1 LGAKV
6 HANRMACQGQCQQL
20 DCKRRPKVQ
29 PTESEGQMEPM
40 LPFLAEERMHTLQR
54 DGALVRRARRRAPR
68 RRLVDALMSRADG
81 RSARDV

>member
-1 LGAKV
+1 
-6 HANRMACQGQCQQL
+6 
-20 DCKRRPKVQ
+20 
-29 PTESEGQMEPM
+29 MEPM
-40 LPFLAEERMHTLQR
+40 LSFLAEERMHSLQR